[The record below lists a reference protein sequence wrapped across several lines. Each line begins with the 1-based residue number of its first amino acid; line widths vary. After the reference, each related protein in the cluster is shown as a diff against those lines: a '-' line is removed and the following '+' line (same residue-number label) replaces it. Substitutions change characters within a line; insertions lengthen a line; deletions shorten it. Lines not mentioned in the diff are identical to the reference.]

1 MCEII
6 VNTYELEVVHEKTMG
21 ENGLLHFLRVICT
34 EPRHGGRRPAIVLE
48 RHGGD
53 REHKSAEGECMR
65 AYDARFAILVRPE
78 TGSCGI
84 AWSNHPRVI
93 VARFEAAFAMGVEG
107 FQRLVNVINQQVYDE
122 RLH

>member
-1 MCEII
+1 MQVRACIRKEKGRRKSSARWDTKYQDERRPYLMYEII
-6 VNTYELEVVHEKTMG
+6 VNTHELEVVHEKIVG

-34 EPRHGGRRPAIVLE
+34 EPRYAGRRPAIVLE

-53 REHKSAEGECMR
+53 HEHKSAEGECMR

-84 AWSNHPRVI
+84 A
-93 VARFEAAFAMGVEG
+93 
-107 FQRLVNVINQQVYDE
+107 
-122 RLH
+122 